1 MFITFEGIE
10 GCGKSTQSKLLYKH
24 LIDSKRKSILTHE
37 AGGSP
42 FGEHIR
48 EILLNPKNDISPMAE
63 FLLFAADRTDHT
75 KYIRECLSK
84 DYIVV
89 SDRFTDSSLAYQG
102 YGKNVPL
109 DFIKTINHVCT
120 SNLIPDITF
129 FLDISVEESLKRI
142 YNRSC
147 VLDRFESNS
156 IDFFTRIYNGYKQI
170 IAGDPNRFIII
181 DGTLPVEKIHT
192 IIKGYL
198 E

>member
-24 LIDSKRKSILTHE
+24 LLDSKRKSILTHE

-42 FGEHIR
+42 FGKQIR
-48 EILLNPKNDISPMAE
+48 DILINPKNDISPMAE

-75 KYIRECLSK
+75 KFIRECLNK
-84 DYIVV
+84 DYIVI
-89 SDRFTDSSLAYQG
+89 SDRYIDSSIAYQG
-102 YGKNVPL
+102 YGKHIPI

-120 SNLIPDITF
+120 NNLIPDITF
-129 FLDISVEESLKRI
+129 FLDITVEESLKRI
-142 YNRSC
+142 YERSC
-147 VLDRFESNS
+147 ELDRFESG
-156 IDFFTRIYNGYKQI
+156 DAEFFTRIYNGYKQI
-170 IAGDPNRFIII
+170 IASDPNRFIII
-181 DGTLPVEKIHT
+181 DGTLPEEKIHN